1 MFKLIVCGVSS
12 CRVVSGSSGG
22 AGVVPGS
29 GLADSGGHGVVPGS
43 GDLSNNSGGTWRT
56 RLSRSGS

>member
-1 MFKLIVCGVSS
+1 M
-12 CRVVSGSSGG
+12 SGSSGG

-43 GDLSNNSGGTWRT
+43 GDLSSNSGVTRRT